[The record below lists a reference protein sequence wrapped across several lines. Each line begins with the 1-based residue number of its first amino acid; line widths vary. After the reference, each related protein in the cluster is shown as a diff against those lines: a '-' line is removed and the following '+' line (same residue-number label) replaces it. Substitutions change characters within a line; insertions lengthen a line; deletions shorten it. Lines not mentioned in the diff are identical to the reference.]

1 MARAKR
7 QTSGSRRT
15 KKNVRLVTL
24 DNGDVL
30 IFQRPKW
37 VDARKHE
44 ILEEYARQ
52 AEEKGRRPATL
63 ATSPAP

>member
-7 QTSGSRRT
+7 KSSGSRRT
-15 KKNVRLVTL
+15 KKNVRLMTL

-44 ILEEYARQ
+44 ILQEFARQ

-63 ATSPAP
+63 APSAAR